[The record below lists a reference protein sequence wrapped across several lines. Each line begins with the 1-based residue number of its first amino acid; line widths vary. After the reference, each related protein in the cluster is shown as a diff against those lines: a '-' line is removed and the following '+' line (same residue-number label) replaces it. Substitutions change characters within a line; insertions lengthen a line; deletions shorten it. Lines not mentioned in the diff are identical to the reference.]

1 MNPNGV
7 PFRKI
12 VFQNNSTSNLTFYVD
27 KVQLINRSAST
38 TPAPAPAPAPAPTPA
53 PAPVVSKT
61 IFDDATT
68 SLWQLS
74 GWSST
79 AAVQGQFVSSGTGA
93 VRVDATT
100 WGGMSFDSRD
110 VNWVW
115 TDQPANLYTHLSFD
129 VSAGPVVGAAIGS
142 LQVGLDLGFGVVA
155 KVSSYVP
162 SFAAGTWYH
171 VEIPLSVMNPN
182 GVPFRKIVFQ
192 NNSTSNL
199 TFYVDKVQLINRSA
213 STAPAPAPAPA
224 VQLQSCAGIM
234 PLGDSIT
241 LGVNGGYRNNLYT
254 GLQQNNCGVDF
265 VGTQFDVNTR
275 VADKDHEGHPGFA
288 IGDIANSVNAW
299 LASTQPNV
307 ILLMI
312 GTNDTAWWTNE
323 DATEIGARHN
333 ALIDQLRAARP
344 NAWIFVAS
352 IPPQSS
358 VLIHGKPDGNAT
370 TTSVDRAVLTQQ
382 LDAVIRSN
390 VGVRVAAGQRV
401 RFVDV
406 NSVLTTADLYDGIHP
421 TEAAHAKVA
430 QVFLDWVRAALV
442 P

>member
-1 MNPNGV
+1 
-7 PFRKI
+7 
-12 VFQNNSTSNLTFYVD
+12 
-27 KVQLINRSAST
+27 
-38 TPAPAPAPAPAPTPA
+38 
-53 PAPVVSKT
+53 
-61 IFDDATT
+61 
-68 SLWQLS
+68 
-74 GWSST
+74 
-79 AAVQGQFVSSGTGA
+79 
-93 VRVDATT
+93 
-100 WGGMSFDSRD
+100 
-110 VNWVW
+110 
-115 TDQPANLYTHLSFD
+115 
-129 VSAGPVVGAAIGS
+129 
-142 LQVGLDLGFGVVA
+142 
-155 KVSSYVP
+155 VP

-323 DATEIGARHN
+323 DAAEIGARHN
-333 ALIDQLRAARP
+333 ALIGQLQAARP

>member
-1 MNPNGV
+1 MKVIHNG
-7 PFRKI
+7 
-12 VFQNNSTSNLTFYVD
+12 
-27 KVQLINRSAST
+27 
-38 TPAPAPAPAPAPTPA
+38 
-53 PAPVVSKT
+53 
-61 IFDDATT
+61 
-68 SLWQLS
+68 
-74 GWSST
+74 
-79 AAVQGQFVSSGTGA
+79 FVSRSLRAIVGSVLLCALAACGGGSVGTTAVGGGAGVNAGDPPIVSLPPTVPVNGTG
-93 VRVDATT
+93 
-100 WGGMSFDSRD
+100 
-110 VNWVW
+110 
-115 TDQPANLYTHLSFD
+115 
-129 VSAGPVVGAAIGS
+129 
-142 LQVGLDLGFGVVA
+142 
-155 KVSSYVP
+155 
-162 SFAAGTWYH
+162 
-171 VEIPLSVMNPN
+171 
-182 GVPFRKIVFQ
+182 
-192 NNSTSNL
+192 
-199 TFYVDKVQLINRSA
+199 
-213 STAPAPAPAPA
+213 

-323 DATEIGARHN
+323 DAAEIGARHN
-333 ALIDQLRAARP
+333 ALIGQLQAARP

-358 VLIHGKPDGNAT
+358 VLIHGKPDGSAT
-370 TTSVDRAVLTQQ
+370 TTSVDRAMLTQEFN
-382 LDAVIRSN
+382 AVIRSN
-390 VGVRVAAGQRV
+390 VDARTAAGQQV

-430 QVFLDWVRAALV
+430 QIFLDGIRAALV

>member
-1 MNPNGV
+1 MKVIHNGFV
-7 PFRKI
+7 SRSLRAI
-12 VFQNNSTSNLTFYVD
+12 VGSVFLCALAACGGGSVG
-27 KVQLINRSAST
+27 T
-38 TPAPAPAPAPAPTPA
+38 TAVGGGAGVNAGDPPIVSLPPT
-53 PAPVVSKT
+53 APVN
-61 IFDDATT
+61 
-68 SLWQLS
+68 
-74 GWSST
+74 
-79 AAVQGQFVSSGTGA
+79 GTG
-93 VRVDATT
+93 
-100 WGGMSFDSRD
+100 
-110 VNWVW
+110 
-115 TDQPANLYTHLSFD
+115 
-129 VSAGPVVGAAIGS
+129 
-142 LQVGLDLGFGVVA
+142 
-155 KVSSYVP
+155 
-162 SFAAGTWYH
+162 
-171 VEIPLSVMNPN
+171 
-182 GVPFRKIVFQ
+182 
-192 NNSTSNL
+192 
-199 TFYVDKVQLINRSA
+199 
-213 STAPAPAPAPA
+213 

-323 DATEIGARHN
+323 DAAEIGARHN
-333 ALIDQLRAARP
+333 ALIGQLQAARP